1 MGLLDRKEKA
11 LKYYQR
17 EVNLRATLSPYHVNI
32 ARLLHHMAQI
42 AMQAVDCN
50 GDYLYLDQASN
61 WLEEAAEIICEQNEG
76 NSAELQQLESSIEDT
91 RNRINISLNK

>member
-1 MGLLDRKEKA
+1 
-11 LKYYQR
+11 
-17 EVNLRATLSPYHVNI
+17 
-32 ARLLHHMAQI
+32 MAQI

-76 NSAELQQLESSIEDT
+76 SIRCAELQQLESSIEDS